1 MQWKVLKQIPLTDV
15 QRRVDQHQNKY
26 GSLSNLHDLFAKGR
40 IPPGQF
46 DDYIEWTNMDHALRA
61 YREGEDFEYLSEED
75 LDLSPQE
82 YEKITPRRIELL
94 DSLMNNRV
102 SSINELA
109 KVVGR
114 DVKNVHGDL
123 KILESLGFISF
134 EREGRSL
141 VPEVLVYEITLLLG

>member
-1 MQWKVLKQIPLTDV
+1 
-15 QRRVDQHQNKY
+15 
-26 GSLSNLHDLFAKGR
+26 
-40 IPPGQF
+40 
-46 DDYIEWTNMDHALRA
+46 MDHALRA

-75 LDLSPQE
+75 LDLSPRE